1 MKFLSKLFQNLE
13 NQKTVCDKLAT
24 DLNCLSKELS
34 QCRKRI
40 AERNRF
46 YATLPI
52 GCEEEMKLPRNQWA
66 YFLKGKVGIKYVGEN
81 LTSSVT
87 YVKTRE
93 KVKIPRI
100 IDSERSH
107 KLYVISGYVIDR
119 TTNLTYSEGESIS
132 FLRGEP
138 MSLTI
143 YGYVRMTWTPPLPG
157 STLPFFHSNHA
168 SNS

>member
-13 NQKTVCDKLAT
+13 NQKTVCDKQAT
-24 DLNCLSKELS
+24 DLNSLSKELS
-34 QCRKRI
+34 QCRQRI
-40 AERNRF
+40 TERNRF
-46 YATLPI
+46 YATLPL

-93 KVKIPRI
+93 EVKIPRI

-107 KLYVISGYVIDR
+107 KLRVINGYIIDR
-119 TTNLTYSEGESIS
+119 RTNRKYSAGESID
-132 FLRGEP
+132 FQRGEP
-138 MSLTI
+138 IRLTI
-143 YGYVRMTWTPPLPG
+143 NGYVWMAWTPPLPG
-157 STLPFFHSNHA
+157 STLPFYHSNHA